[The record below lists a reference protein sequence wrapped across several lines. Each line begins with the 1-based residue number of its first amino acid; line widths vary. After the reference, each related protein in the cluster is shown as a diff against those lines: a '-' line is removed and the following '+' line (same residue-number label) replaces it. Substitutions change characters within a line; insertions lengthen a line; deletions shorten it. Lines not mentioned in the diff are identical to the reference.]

1 MPGNYDPGINRAVRT
16 IAPLTTPPGRGNSG
30 ARTAQRSKN
39 GLALTAAA
47 AAALLFSGCVSSN
60 TPSPTPSGPV
70 STAASPP
77 SSDSTAPSG
86 TETPAPTSTSAPV
99 PVPAGTPR
107 CTAASLAAT
116 TDSTGG
122 GAAGNVSMKLI
133 LTNAGAGPCLL
144 TGFAGV
150 SLTAGPAGE
159 PIGAAATPDYS
170 SPVPEILLAPG
181 QGGTATLQY
190 SQAGNYPDCT
200 RTAAAGFRIYPP
212 EDTASLFIVQPRD
225 ACANPS
231 IALLTV
237 DAFQAQ

>member
-1 MPGNYDPGINRAVRT
+1 MPGNYDPGINRKEATV
-16 IAPLTTPPGRGNSG
+16 APLTPPPGRGNSG
-30 ARTAQRSKN
+30 AMTAQRSKN

-47 AAALLFSGCVSSN
+47 AAALLFSGCASGN
-60 TPSPTPSGPV
+60 TPSPAPSGPASATA
-70 STAASPP
+70 STP

-86 TETPAPTSTSAPV
+86 TETPAPTSTSAP
-99 PVPAGTPR
+99 PPIPAGTPR

-150 SLTAGPAGE
+150 SLTAGPTGE

-170 SPVPEILLAPG
+170 SPVAELLLAPG
-181 QGGTATLQY
+181 QAGAATLQY

-200 RTAAAGFRIYPP
+200 RTPAAGFRVYPP

-225 ACANPS
+225 ACANPI
-231 IALLTV
+231 IALLSI